1 MRRKKTIHNKV
12 DPLEPPRYV
21 QSEVQKIKWDK
32 EIPDYK
38 SVKQNAIKFAKEAQ
52 AEAKRKKNKNITSE
66 KVMRGKVAQLFFKGV
81 LGYSSI
87 GERFNYMENKTAV
100 DSSRRADGLIGE
112 FKRDDE
118 ISNEDL
124 MVKAVIEWEDSSY
137 EFDTSEEGRGV
148 TQGFGYQ
155 AKYRWHRNQQK
166 YVIVSNFLEL
176 RLYGSDERTAE
187 VFDLTKLDQE
197 YQLRRLL
204 LFLHA
209 SRFAPVGGKSK
220 SDTFYAKEPEDEQKS
235 VTADA
240 AAKLGELSN
249 KIQAMGYSE
258 TETNIFMTRILFA
271 LFADDTTIM
280 DGKFQKFLTH
290 KVIKREDGTN
300 TLGQELN
307 VLFQVLNT
315 PVKERGVMFAEY
327 ADFPYINGNL
337 FSNVT
342 IFPSFTNEILDD
354 LIAAGNYDWSRIN
367 PIIFGNMFEGAL
379 NNETRR
385 DLGAHFTS
393 EVNIR
398 KTIDSLF
405 LNNLYTEFNVIL
417 DRGINVKRNLID
429 FKKKLAN
436 LRIMDPACGSGNFL
450 IVAYRELRRL
460 EHAVVKELFKLNGL
474 IGQQEQME
482 LLSANY
488 EVNAKPDSGFTKN
501 GDYTEFWKEEN
512 GDVPLIQ
519 VEVSQ
524 FYGIEI
530 QDYAVDVARV
540 GMWLEDHLMNMEA
553 SKEFFKTGQF
563 IRIPLHT
570 GAHII
575 CANALRYDWSKLVS
589 PNDLDYII
597 GNPPFIGLSSLPAKD
612 KELKKQQKQDIALV
626 FGNLPKKGKLDYV
639 TAWYEK
645 ATKYMR
651 ENVKIKA
658 AFVSTNS
665 ITQGEQVGVLWKHLI
680 EDEGQHIIFAYRSFV
695 WDNAAQNKAHVHC
708 VIVGFSLFDSKS
720 RPIIYDENGNRHF
733 AEHINGYL
741 LDYHDVY
748 IKSRKRKP
756 PLELPEMHKGSQPTD
771 GGGLT
776 VTAEA
781 AQDLLNKYPQLRP
794 YIKPYIGSNELIKG
808 KKRYCLWLKDAS
820 PSVYRKIPEIKERF
834 NIVIAKRK
842 SSPTDSVR
850 LDDVK
855 TPYIFTQIRQPNT
868 DYIAVPEVSSEGREY
883 IPIAFLS
890 KDIIASNK
898 LYLISSTE
906 KWIFAVLSSSTHMA
920 WMRTVAGRLE
930 TRYSYSPAV
939 YTNFP
944 WISFTT
950 EQKKSLCKTAQA
962 ILDARALYSDDTLA
976 DLYDPEAMPIELRKA
991 HNANDKVVFKAY
1003 GLKPSLPEREIVEHL
1018 FEMYEERNEK
1028 KK

>member
-1 MRRKKTIHNKV
+1 MKKNKTLHNKV
-12 DPLEPPRYV
+12 DPLELPRYV
-21 QSEVQKIKWDK
+21 QSEIQKIKWDK

-38 SVKQNAIKFAKEAQ
+38 KVKQNAVAFAKEAQ
-52 AEAKRKKNKNITSE
+52 AEAERKKNGTVTSE
-66 KVMRGKVAQLFFKGV
+66 KVMRGKVAQLLFKGV

-87 GERFNYMENKTAV
+87 GEKFNYMEQKSAV
-100 DSSRRADGLIGE
+100 DSGKRADGLIGE

-148 TQGFGYQ
+148 TQAFGYQ
-155 AKYRWHRNQQK
+155 AKYRWYRNQQK
-166 YVIVSNFLEL
+166 YVIVSNFIEL

-209 SRFAPVGGKSK
+209 SRFAPVGRKSK
-220 SDTFYAKEPEDEQKS
+220 SDTFFAKEPEDEQKS

-290 KVIKREDGTN
+290 KVIKRDDGVN

-315 PVKERGVMFAEY
+315 PVKKRGSMFTEY

-337 FSNVT
+337 FSDVT

-354 LIAAGNYDWSRIN
+354 LIAAGNYDWSKIN

-379 NNETRR
+379 NNEKRR

-405 LNNLYTEFNVIL
+405 LNDLYTEFNTIL

-436 LRIMDPACGSGNFL
+436 LQIMDPACGSGNFL

-460 EHAVVKELFKLNGL
+460 EQAVVKELFKLNGL

-482 LLSANY
+482 LLSAND

-575 CANALRYDWSKLVS
+575 CANALRYDWSKLVD
-589 PNDLDYII
+589 PRNLNYII

-612 KELKKQQKQDIALV
+612 KELKEQQTEDIAIV
-626 FGNLPKKGKLDYV
+626 FGGLPKKGKLDYV

-645 ATKYMR
+645 ATKYMQK
-651 ENVKIKA
+651 NSTIQA

-665 ITQGEQVGVLWKHLI
+665 ITQGEQVGILWRHLF
-680 EDEGQHIIFAYRSFV
+680 EDEGQHITFAYRSFV

-708 VIVGFSLFDSKS
+708 VIIGFTLSEPKTQ
-720 RPIIYDENGNRHF
+720 PIIYDENGNRHF
-733 AEHINGYL
+733 ANHINGYL
-741 LDYHDVY
+741 LDYPDFY
-748 IKSRKRKP
+748 IKSRKTIP
-756 PLELPEMHKGSQPTD
+756 PMGLPEMHQGSKALD
-771 GGGLT
+771 GGGLILKT
-776 VTAEA
+776 KA
-781 AQDLLNKYPQLRP
+781 AQNLKNKYPKLKP
-794 YIKPYIGSNELIKG
+794 YIKPYIGSSELIKG
-808 KKRYCLWLKDAS
+808 KKRYCLWLQGVS
-820 PSVYRKIPEIKERF
+820 PSLYRKIPEIKERL
-834 NIVIAKRK
+834 NIVVNKRE
-842 SSPTDSVR
+842 SSTTQSIKKNAT
-850 LDDVK
+850 K
-855 TPYIFTQIRQPNT
+855 TPYLFSEIRQPTT
-868 DYIAVPEVSSEGREY
+868 DYMAVPEVSSEGREY
-883 IPIAFLS
+883 IPIVFLR

-898 LYLISSTE
+898 LYLIPSTDRLL
-906 KWIFAVLSSSTHMA
+906 FSVLSSSTHMA
-920 WMRTVAGRLE
+920 WMRVVAGRMKSD
-930 TRYSYSPAV
+930 YSYSPAV

-944 WISFTT
+944 WISFTA
-950 EQKKSLCKTAQA
+950 EQREKLNKTAQA

-976 DLYDPEAMPIELRKA
+976 DLYDPETMPVELRKA
-991 HNANDKVVFKAY
+991 HRANDKAVLKTY
-1003 GLKPSLPEREIVEHL
+1003 GLKSSVTEREIVQHL
-1018 FEMYEERNEK
+1018 FEMYEKLTKGEK
-1028 KK
+1028 